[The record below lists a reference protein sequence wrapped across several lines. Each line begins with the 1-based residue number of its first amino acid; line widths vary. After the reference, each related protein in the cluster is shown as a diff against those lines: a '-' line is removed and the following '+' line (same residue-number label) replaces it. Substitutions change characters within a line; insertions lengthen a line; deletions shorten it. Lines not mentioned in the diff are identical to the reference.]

1 MELEMSASS
10 RQSLSSRLER
20 SLATGLVLFLVGLP
34 FHLVVKTSLPDPIG
48 TYWKEILLGLLVVIW
63 ATLGFIQ
70 RRILIGGTALDLALL
85 AYLGYLLM
93 RLVFDRPGDQAW
105 WGFYASVM
113 YLPVF
118 WLTAVVLRRY
128 PTWLGKLAWLIVSL
142 GAIVSL
148 GGLVEFVID
157 RSLWPS
163 AELVQRQG
171 FPDVYVYGTHLRRV
185 YFVFDSPT
193 TLANT
198 LALIFPMSLGLAYAA
213 TSAREKLLA
222 GTAALLML
230 ACIGFTF
237 SRGIWVASAL
247 GLVIMGFLSGFFQ
260 RDKRLTL
267 GLVGL
272 VIVGLVVWGGVTLL
286 RTSRLPGTDQGLVEL
301 TAEEYNNAPVL
312 AVEHDLLERKP
323 DFGETPQQVWTLY
336 DPIAG
341 QDDQRTVLYEPALK
355 GVKTEVI
362 YRVTVPDLG
371 ALKFGIALSPEVWS
385 PEKGDGVNFQVY
397 IAPVDAPQS
406 GQFLFHRYINPK
418 INPSDRRWRNFF
430 LDLSPWAGR
439 EVNLSFI
446 NDSGPVENWDFDWA
460 GWSEVSVVRLPY
472 GYFTTR
478 PASGDNLLLQYIRSI
493 GDWARDE
500 TNRDRLAAWNLAV
513 SAWLK
518 SPLWGDGL
526 GSTGLAGLRTNP
538 EGAFVTESQV
548 LKVLAELGIPGL
560 ILWLFVW
567 FTIAKAGLQTLRLQ
581 LDFKNRAILF
591 GILTSMLIIFIEGL
605 VYQNM
610 EVKQVNALTWTLAG
624 MLAYLSTIR
633 DG

>member
-1 MELEMSASS
+1 MEPEKPASS
-10 RQSLSSRLER
+10 HQILSKWLER
-20 SLATGLVLFLVGLP
+20 ILVFGLALFLVGLP
-34 FHLVVKTSLPDPIG
+34 FHLVIKTSIPGSIG

-63 ATLGFIQ
+63 AALCIIK
-70 RRILIGGTALDLALL
+70 RRVLISNTALDIALL
-85 AYLGYLLM
+85 AYLGYLIL
-93 RLVFDRPGDQAW
+93 RLIFDRSGDQAW

-118 WLTAVVLRRY
+118 WLVVFVLRQYPAWLERY
-128 PTWLGKLAWLIVSL
+128 AWLIVL
-142 GAIVSL
+142 VGAIVAL

-163 AELVQRQG
+163 AEMIQRQG

-198 LALIFPMSLGLAYAA
+198 LALIFPVSLGLAYAA
-213 TSAREKLLA
+213 SSSREKLLSGIA
-222 GTAALLML
+222 TFLML

-247 GLVIMGFLSGFFQ
+247 GLVIMGFLAGFFQ
-260 RDKRLTL
+260 RDKGLTL
-267 GLVGL
+267 SLVGL
-272 VIVGLVVWGGVTLL
+272 ITIGLIIWGGITLL
-286 RTSRLPGTDQGLVEL
+286 RTRYLPLTDQGVVEL
-301 TAEEYNNAPVL
+301 TAEEYFNAPIL
-312 AVEHDLLERKP
+312 AIEQDLFQRKP
-323 DFGETPQQVWTLY
+323 DYGDASQQTWTLY
-336 DPIAG
+336 DPIINH
-341 QDDQRTVLYEPALK
+341 DDQRTVLYEPALK
-355 GVKTEVI
+355 DVKTEVI
-362 YRVTVPDLG
+362 YRITVPDSA

-385 PEKGDGVNFQVY
+385 PAKGDGVNFQVY
-397 IAPVDAPQS
+397 ITPADAPQN

-446 NDSGPVENWDFDWA
+446 NDSGPAKNWDFDWA
-460 GWSEVSVVRLPY
+460 GWSDVSIVSLPI
-472 GYFTTR
+472 GYFNIKS
-478 PASGDNLLLQYIRSI
+478 ASGDNIVLRYVRSI
-493 GDWARDE
+493 SDWANDE
-500 TNRDRLAAWNLAV
+500 TNRDRLAAWNLAMI
-513 SAWLK
+513 AWLK

-526 GSTGLAGLRTNP
+526 GSTGMAGLRTNP

-548 LKVLAELGIPGL
+548 LKVLTELGIPGL
-560 ILWLFVW
+560 VLWIYIW
-567 FTIAKAGLQTLRLQ
+567 FTIAKMGVRTLRTKLN
-581 LDFKNRAILF
+581 FKNKVILF

-610 EVKQVNALTWTLAG
+610 EVKQVSALAWTLSG
-624 MLAYLSTIR
+624 MLAFISLNR

>member
-1 MELEMSASS
+1 MEPEKPASS
-10 RQSLSSRLER
+10 HQILSKWLER
-20 SLATGLVLFLVGLP
+20 ILVFGLALFLVGLP
-34 FHLVVKTSLPDPIG
+34 FHLVIKTSIPGSIG

-63 ATLGFIQ
+63 AALCIIK
-70 RRILIGGTALDLALL
+70 RRVLISNTALDIALL
-85 AYLGYLLM
+85 AYLGYLIL
-93 RLVFDRPGDQAW
+93 RLIFDRSGDQAW

-118 WLTAVVLRRY
+118 WLVVVVLRRY
-128 PTWLGKLAWLIVSL
+128 PAWLERYVWL
-142 GAIVSL
+142 VVLVGAFVAL

-163 AELVQRQG
+163 AEMIQRQG

-198 LALIFPMSLGLAYAA
+198 LALIFPVSLGLAYAA
-213 TSAREKLLA
+213 SSSREKLLSGIA
-222 GTAALLML
+222 TFLML

-247 GLVIMGFLSGFFQ
+247 GLVIMGFLAGFFQ
-260 RDKRLTL
+260 RDKGLTL
-267 GLVGL
+267 SLVGL
-272 VIVGLVVWGGVTLL
+272 ITIGLIIWGGITLL
-286 RTSRLPGTDQGLVEL
+286 RTRYLPLTDQGVVEL
-301 TAEEYNNAPVL
+301 TAEEYFNAPIL
-312 AVEHDLLERKP
+312 AIEQDLFQRKP
-323 DFGETPQQVWTLY
+323 DYGDASQQTWTLY
-336 DPIAG
+336 DPIINH
-341 QDDQRTVLYEPALK
+341 DDQRTVLYEPALK
-355 GVKTEVI
+355 DVKTEVI
-362 YRVTVPDLG
+362 YRITVPDSA

-385 PEKGDGVNFQVY
+385 PAKGDGVNFQVY
-397 IAPVDAPQS
+397 ITPADAPQN

-446 NDSGPVENWDFDWA
+446 NDSGPAKNWDFDWA
-460 GWSEVSVVRLPY
+460 GWSDVSIVSLPI
-472 GYFTTR
+472 GYFNIKS
-478 PASGDNLLLQYIRSI
+478 ASGDNIVLRYVRSI
-493 GDWARDE
+493 SDWANDE
-500 TNRDRLAAWNLAV
+500 TNRDRLAAWNLAMI
-513 SAWLK
+513 AWLK

-526 GSTGLAGLRTNP
+526 GSTGMAGLRTNP

-548 LKVLAELGIPGL
+548 LKVLTELGIPGL
-560 ILWLFVW
+560 VLWIYIW
-567 FTIAKAGLQTLRLQ
+567 FTIAKMGVRTLRTKLN
-581 LDFKNRAILF
+581 FKNKVILF

-610 EVKQVNALTWTLAG
+610 EVKQVSALAWTLSG
-624 MLAYLSTIR
+624 MLAFISLNR